1 MQLEYIHNKNK
12 PEINKNYVVEIA
24 NKYYPGI
31 IKLTKSKKLV
41 NSITNERALT
51 SRELSIISEL
61 KKTLHYTNEIYNN
74 DHIENAVKIACNRS
88 PNADI
93 DTLVKAAYRHLTK
106 RPSDECRTS
115 RSILDI
121 DEERETLLGRI
132 E

>member
-1 MQLEYIHNKNK
+1 MNF
-12 PEINKNYVVEIA
+12 
-24 NKYYPGI
+24 
-31 IKLTKSKKLV
+31 
-41 NSITNERALT
+41 ITNKIALT
-51 SRELSIISEL
+51 SRELSVISEAN
-61 KKTLHYTNEIYNN
+61 KTLYYTNERYIN